1 MKIRAKLISL
11 VLGVVILGVAAV
23 GAYIVLISPVDRIQ
37 ADESHLTALSE
48 AIKDQLIELNT
59 LPYARLADGQ
69 TFCNEHSKIVD
80 EAFTALS
87 KVKDL
92 PKLNRDI
99 QSALDVIANLQALND
114 ERLETLRKDFDV
126 IYQDGTAVFIFPENK
141 RFSDFYSYSKNPEKK
156 ALAEAAVTHT
166 GKFISDLSILQDS
179 LGASLS
185 TIEEQHGLIATALK
199 GIKIVALR
207 TALAIVLAIMILTVA
222 LSLVF
227 ANSIAGSIIRMERN
241 IGKLKEGDISGRA
254 VVESRDEIGALAGN
268 LNLFLDGLAESL
280 HRIKEISRTNIEVK
294 NKLAEEVTE
303 ATSST
308 SQIDSNTKSIG
319 AQIKTLDT
327 RVAQSAGS
335 IGKIVESIEGLNEQ
349 IEGQSAMVEEATASV
364 TEMLASLE
372 NMSRVTEKDRESTD
386 ELVQVLERGRSVF
399 DTAFAKVG
407 EIPQSIGTIRDM
419 AAVIHNIASQT
430 NLLAMNAAIE
440 AAHAGEAGR
449 GFAVVADEIRKLSE
463 LSTSSSKDIAD
474 SIKVI
479 VTKIDEVTEANKGT
493 SQAFSAIDVKIR
505 EVAKSTS
512 ELYASISEIQTGSKQ
527 ILQAMVDLQERS
539 THVKEGSKAM
549 DEGSTDIRKMTE
561 ELTRIST
568 EVGSSIAEI
577 VAGVGEIGRALRS
590 VAEYDDRV
598 GEGSGRLDSEISR
611 FKTRADEAITP

>member
-1 MKIRAKLISL
+1 
-11 VLGVVILGVAAV
+11 
-23 GAYIVLISPVDRIQ
+23 
-37 ADESHLTALSE
+37 
-48 AIKDQLIELNT
+48 
-59 LPYARLADGQ
+59 
-69 TFCNEHSKIVD
+69 
-80 EAFTALS
+80 
-87 KVKDL
+87 
-92 PKLNRDI
+92 
-99 QSALDVIANLQALND
+99 
-114 ERLETLRKDFDV
+114 
-126 IYQDGTAVFIFPENK
+126 
-141 RFSDFYSYSKNPEKK
+141 
-156 ALAEAAVTHT
+156 
-166 GKFISDLSILQDS
+166 
-179 LGASLS
+179 
-185 TIEEQHGLIATALK
+185 
-199 GIKIVALR
+199 
-207 TALAIVLAIMILTVA
+207 
-222 LSLVF
+222 
-227 ANSIAGSIIRMERN
+227 
-241 IGKLKEGDISGRA
+241 
-254 VVESRDEIGALAGN
+254 
-268 LNLFLDGLAESL
+268 
-280 HRIKEISRTNIEVK
+280 
-294 NKLAEEVTE
+294 
-303 ATSST
+303 
-308 SQIDSNTKSIG
+308 
-319 AQIKTLDT
+319 
-327 RVAQSAGS
+327 
-335 IGKIVESIEGLNEQ
+335 
-349 IEGQSAMVEEATASV
+349 
-364 TEMLASLE
+364 
-372 NMSRVTEKDRESTD
+372 MSRVTEKDRESTD